1 MSELTNRVLI
11 VDDNEMNR
19 DMLARRLE
27 RKGFEV
33 FRAEG
38 ARELLGRVKD
48 QCIDMVL
55 LDIEMPE
62 ISGLEALK
70 MLREIYSPIELPIIM
85 VTAKNQSED
94 VVKALDL
101 GANDYVTKPI
111 DFAIALARI
120 GTQLS
125 HKRAQE
131 ALRESEQRYAL
142 AARGANDGLW
152 DWNLQTNTI
161 YFSPRWK
168 AMLGY
173 EEKEISD
180 DPQEWF
186 ERIHEAD
193 RERVKREIA
202 THQEGLA
209 PHFESEHRV
218 LHKDGSVR
226 WMLSRGL
233 AVHDAGGKARR
244 MAGWQTDI
252 TEGKISDPLTG
263 LPNRLLFTD
272 RVARLLK
279 HAKRRKDYL
288 FAVLFLDLDGFK
300 MVNDSM
306 GHLVGDQLLV
316 GVAGRLEKSL
326 RATDL
331 VARMGQ
337 GFIVARLGGDEFT
350 VLIDDL
356 KDPNDAKQ
364 AAERLM
370 RAVSAP
376 FLLNGKE
383 VFTSA
388 SVGIA
393 LSNAANYDS
402 PEEILRDADT
412 AMYRAKSAGKA
423 RYEVFDADMRASVM
437 ARLQLETDLHRAL
450 ERSEFSNFYQPIV
463 SLSSGEIVGFEALLR
478 WQHPTRGLLAPEE
491 FITTAEET
499 GLIRELGWWNLREAC
514 QQMSQWRAQYDSS
527 SRLVM
532 SVNLSPKQFL
542 QPNLVKDI
550 RNLLAE
556 FGLPPATL
564 RLELTESTVM
574 GDPSSAIDMLGEIKK
589 MGLSLAIDDFGTGYS
604 SLSYLHRF
612 PLDTLKIDRSF
623 ISSLGDEKESGE
635 GKEIARTILPMAS
648 NLKLEV
654 VAEGVETSEQA
665 ELLRKLHC
673 KYGQGYYFSKPLPA
687 ADATALLAK
696 QAASQAKH
704 FAASSGKA

>member
-1 MSELTNRVLI
+1 MTSQNNRLLI

-33 FRAEG
+33 VLADG
-38 ARELLGRVKD
+38 AKELLQRVKSEK
-48 QCIDMVL
+48 IDLVL

-62 ISGLEALK
+62 ISGLDALK
-70 MLREIYSPIELPIIM
+70 TLRATYSPIELPVIM

-111 DFAIALARI
+111 DFAVTLARI

-131 ALRESEQRYAL
+131 ALRESEERYAL

-152 DWNLQTNTI
+152 DWNLQVNAV

-168 AMLGY
+168 SMLGY
-173 EEKEISD
+173 LDHEIGD
-180 DPQEWF
+180 KPEEWF
-186 ERIHEAD
+186 DRIHDAD
-193 RERVKREIA
+193 RERVKQEIA
-202 THQEGLA
+202 AHQKGLT
-209 PHFESEHRV
+209 PQFESEHRI
-218 LHKDGSVR
+218 LHKDGSFR
-226 WMLSRGL
+226 WILSRGL
-233 AVHDAGGKARR
+233 AVHDNSGKALR

-272 RVARLLK
+272 RLTRLLK
-279 HAKRRKDYL
+279 LSKRRKEYL

-300 MVNDSM
+300 MINDSL

-316 GVAGRLEKSL
+316 GVATRLEKCL
-326 RATDL
+326 RATDI
-331 VARMGQ
+331 VARIGQ

-350 VLIDDL
+350 ILLDDL
-356 KDPNDAKQ
+356 KDPGDAKQ

-370 RAVSAP
+370 KTVTAP
-376 FLLNGKE
+376 FVLNGKE
-383 VFTSA
+383 VFTSV

-393 LSNAANYDS
+393 LSNATNYELPD
-402 PEEILRDADT
+402 EILRDADT
-412 AMYRAKSAGKA
+412 AMYRAKSLGKA

-437 ARLQLETDLHRAL
+437 ARLQLEMDLHRAI
-450 ERSEFSNFYQPIV
+450 ERSEFANFYQPIV
-463 SLSSGEIVGFEALLR
+463 SLASGEIVGFESLLR
-478 WQHPTRGLLAPEE
+478 WNHPTRGRLGPEE
-491 FITTAEET
+491 FIAVAEET
-499 GLIRELGWWNLREAC
+499 GLIRDLGWWNLREAC
-514 QQMSQWRAQYDSS
+514 RQMSEWRSQYREYSD
-527 SRLVM
+527 LTM

-542 QPNLVKDI
+542 QPNLVSDVQK
-550 RNLLAE
+550 LLAE
-556 FGLPPATL
+556 LHLAPNAL

-574 GDPSSAIDMLGEIKK
+574 GDPSAAITMLEQIKAL
-589 MGLSLAIDDFGTGYS
+589 GISLAIDDFGTGYS

-623 ISSLGDEKESGE
+623 ISGIGDGNNSNDGT
-635 GKEIARTILPMAS
+635 EIARTILPMAS
-648 NLKLEV
+648 NLHLEV
-654 VAEGVETSEQA
+654 VAEGVETLEQVA
-665 ELLRKLHC
+665 LLKRLHC
-673 KYGQGYYFSKPLPA
+673 KYGQGFYFSRPVPA
-687 ADATALLAK
+687 TEAGQLLATRTNW
-696 QAASQAKH
+696 QSKH
-704 FAASSGKA
+704 FTAKTGGK